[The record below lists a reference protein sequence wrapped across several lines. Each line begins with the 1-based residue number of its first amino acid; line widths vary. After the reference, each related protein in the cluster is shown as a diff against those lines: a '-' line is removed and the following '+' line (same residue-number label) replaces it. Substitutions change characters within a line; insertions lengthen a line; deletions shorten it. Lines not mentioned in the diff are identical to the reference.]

1 MRSAALVLAGI
12 LLISQVTVGRALER
26 LGVVKS

>member
-12 LLISQVTVGRALER
+12 LLISQVTVGRAPER